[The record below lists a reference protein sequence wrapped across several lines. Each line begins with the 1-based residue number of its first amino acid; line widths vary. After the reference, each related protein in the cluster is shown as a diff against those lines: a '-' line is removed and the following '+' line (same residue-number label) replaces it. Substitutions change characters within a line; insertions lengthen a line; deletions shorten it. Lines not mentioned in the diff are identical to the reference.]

1 MHQNMS
7 LGPNGVSRV
16 CSLWKIMTR
25 LCGTNF
31 CTSSARFALC
41 FVRQPNGSKIHP
53 NSIKHTKSCVWSPMG
68 WIGCI
73 RCEKIPTRLR
83 GTNFCTSLAH
93 FALSVV
99 TQPNYPKCTQIVQ
112 THRNMRLGSNRV
124 DRVVHCEKFRH
135 DFVARTFAPLR
146 LVLHQVLYG
155 NQTVPN
161 APK

>member
-1 MHQNMS
+1 
-7 LGPNGVSRV
+7 
-16 CSLWKIMTR
+16 
-25 LCGTNF
+25 
-31 CTSSARFALC
+31 
-41 FVRQPNGSKIHP
+41 
-53 NSIKHTKSCVWSPMG
+53 MG

-73 RCEKIPTRLR
+73 RCEKFRR
-83 GTNFCTSLAH
+83 DFV
-93 FALSVV
+93 ALSVV

-161 APK
+161 APKLYETHQNVGLDSYKVDWVRLLRKILTRLHGSNFALVWPVLHRVPKGNQTVPNTPK